1 MRKKASWK
9 AKMTEAVRKAEQVH
23 TTVEIISVEI
33 FHSALNLAL
42 VLGC

>member
-9 AKMTEAVRKAEQVH
+9 AKTTEPLRKAEQVH

-33 FHSALNLAL
+33 IDSALNLAL